1 MSVVVYYTDIREDE
15 TAGERWTLLWVVEHM
30 KDEGKRGVKVD
41 YQNLSCRQP
50 TEGGNIANGMNNEG
64 LMPNINKQLTQ
75 RNIKDK

>member
-1 MSVVVYYTDIREDE
+1 
-15 TAGERWTLLWVVEHM
+15 M

-64 LMPNINKQLTQ
+64 LMPNIHKQLTQ
-75 RNIKDK
+75 LNIKDK